1 MRNVTIHPRRNGTR
15 NLRVREF
22 TDTLALPIRYKYRA
36 KQGPK
41 ANPLLRKAWRLSQLG
56 WTQEEIGERLGVV
69 QSVVSLDIENS
80 YLGNIAGL
88 LGDHWNAS
96 GSSLLIALA
105 RVTMLHSRPQQR
117 PPDLWPCRH

>member
-1 MRNVTIHPRRNGTR
+1 M
-15 NLRVREF
+15 REF
-22 TDTLALPIRYKYRA
+22 TDTLALPIRYTVSRNS
-36 KQGPK
+36 GLNL
-41 ANPLLRKAWRLSQLG
+41 NPLLRKAWRLSQLG

-96 GSSLLIALA
+96 WSSLLIALA